1 MNHTRF
7 SLKLNMHEYNQ
18 HAVLIAIGN
27 IQPLENNFSQL
38 KRKLLIPSLL
48 LVLAT
53 FALTFSSCKKSDN
66 NNTTPPSTVVIKL
79 NTSTTLG
86 QYLVDKDGNAL
97 YFFSNDTKGRNSC
110 SGGCATNWPY
120 FYAGALTQDMLGSGL
135 SLADF
140 DTVHSFGVNQTRY
153 KTWPLYYYAPGGV
166 REASGMTSGDG
177 VGTVWFVAKPN
188 YSVMLASGQLVGG
201 DGNSYTS
208 AYVMGTGST
217 LYFTDAMGLTL
228 YAYAPDSLNKN
239 KFTKADFSNNPS
251 WPIYDTTII
260 VPTVVP
266 SFLDKT
272 LFATTNVFGKTQ
284 LTYNGWPLYYFGG
297 DSKVRGNTKGITIP
311 PSKPVGSVWPVMVK
325 GIPMAP
331 HK

>member
-1 MNHTRF
+1 MNHSRLF
-7 SLKLNMHEYNQ
+7 QKLNMHAENQ
-18 HAVLIAIGN
+18 HEILIAYGSN
-27 IQPLENNFSQL
+27 HPMANNFSQI
-38 KRKLLIPSLL
+38 KRNFLIPLL
-48 LVLAT
+48 LLAFAT

-66 NNTTPPSTVVIKL
+66 NTPASTVQIKL

-86 QYLVDKDGNAL
+86 KYLVDKDGNTL
-97 YFFSNDTKGRNSC
+97 YFFSDDIKGRNSC

-120 FYAGALTQDMLGSGL
+120 FYAGTLTQDMLGSGL

-140 DTVHSFGVNQTRY
+140 DTIHSFGVNQTRY
-153 KTWPLYYYAPGGV
+153 KTWPLYYYAPGGS
-166 REASGMTSGDG
+166 REASGLTSGDG
-177 VGTVWFVAKPN
+177 VGNIWFVAKPD
-188 YSVMLASGQLVGG
+188 YSVMLAYGQLVGN

-208 AYVMGTGST
+208 AYAMGTGST
-217 LYFTDAMGLTL
+217 LYFTDAVGLTL

-239 KFTKADFSNNPS
+239 KYTKADFSNNAN

-266 SFLDKT
+266 SSLDKT

-297 DSKVRGNTKGITIP
+297 DGKVRGNTKGITVP
-311 PSKPVGSVWPVMVK
+311 SSKPVGSVWPVMVQVV
-325 GIPMAP
+325 PQAP